1 MKIHEKIHSL
11 YDELGRTAL
20 SQGFLPLA
28 EQMFSAAVE
37 EAKRPAHEARVL
49 AGSWFGLA
57 QVYHKQQKIRLALHY
72 YQKAVTFYERNPD
85 DFACQLAAGFD
96 NLASLYLLDGEL
108 DKARTYSRKALNVY
122 ERLLGPV
129 SPILAPRLVR
139 LGYIYSQWKHFDKAL
154 AYYQRAQNVRCQAA
168 SSADSR
174 SAGGN

>member
-11 YDELGRTAL
+11 YDELGTNAL
-20 SQGFLPLA
+20 SRGFLPLA

-37 EAKRPAHEARVL
+37 EAKRPAHDASVL
-49 AGSWFGLA
+49 ARSWFGLA

-72 YQKAVTFYERNPD
+72 YHKAVSFYERNPD
-85 DFACQLAAGFD
+85 EFACQLAAGFD

-108 DKARTYSRKALNVY
+108 AKSRTFSRKALSYY
-122 ERLLGPV
+122 EKLLGAD

-154 AYYQRAQNVRCQAA
+154 VYLQRAQILKGQ
-168 SSADSR
+168 SADTH
-174 SAGGN
+174 SAGRVTPA